1 MRAPNEKHQ
10 QVLDLLK
17 AGPLTRDELRVKA
30 DLFEDR
36 TELSRAMWVLMNQ
49 RKYVQ
54 KHHARAADGRV
65 VASYELTANGR
76 VAAEHGKHSPKGE
89 GATAL
94 ASGTDHGRP
103 PSTKATDPIA
113 TTKGRRGNGAAPSQP
128 RRGDLTAWL
137 TSPLV
142 PPSPHQ
148 HNPRLVEILQR
159 ALDEAQASLDE
170 YIASVCD
177 SSILGPLKAMRD
189 HARQALENFRKATAP
204 SD

>member
-1 MRAPNEKHQ
+1 MTTEDDPVRGANQNEIVQ
-10 QVLDLLK
+10 LLTAHK
-17 AGPLTRDELRVKA
+17 RLTRDELLDKA
-30 DLFEDR
+30 ENIVDAKA
-36 TELSRAMWVLMNQ
+36 LSNALYLLKGKKIIRQAG
-49 RKYVQ
+49 
-54 KHHARAADGRV
+54 DG
-65 VASYELTANGR
+65 SYELTDQSSAPER
-76 VAAEHGKHSPKGE
+76 GKHSPKGE

-103 PSTKATDPIA
+103 PSTKATDPNA
-113 TTKGRRGNGAAPSQP
+113 TAKGRRGNGAAPSQP

-142 PPSPHQ
+142 PPPPHP